1 MNVFILIL
9 TSAALSVDA
18 FLTLVSGAKAY
29 ENFKLLNKVLIAG
42 LFAALHALFAFFGYA
57 LSEITIFKTE
67 CFEMAECA
75 LFMILGIF
83 ALFETDE
90 KAVETDLKTVILA
103 AAATSFDAF
112 LGGITLVPVSPKS
125 YLIFICI
132 FAVCFLFSI
141 GGLMIGC
148 RIKKINGRLMKIL
161 SAVIFFAL
169 AIKALIV

>member
-1 MNVFILIL
+1 
-9 TSAALSVDA
+9 
-18 FLTLVSGAKAY
+18 
-29 ENFKLLNKVLIAG
+29 
-42 LFAALHALFAFFGYA
+42 
-57 LSEITIFKTE
+57 
-67 CFEMAECA
+67 
-75 LFMILGIF
+75 MILGIF

-90 KAVETDLKTVILA
+90 KAVGTDLKTVILA

-112 LGGITLVPVSPKS
+112 LGGITLVPVSSKS

-141 GGLMIGC
+141 GGLMLGC

-169 AIKALIV
+169 AIKALIA

>member
-9 TSAALSVDA
+9 TAAALSVDA
-18 FLTLVSGAKAY
+18 FLTLVSGAKSY
-29 ENFKLLNKVLIAG
+29 ENSKVIHKILIAA

-57 LSEITIFKTE
+57 LSEITIFGTGY
-67 CFEMAECA
+67 FEMAECA

-90 KAVETDLKTVILA
+90 KSVGTDLKTLALA

-112 LGGITLVPVSPKS
+112 LGGITLVPVPMKA
-125 YLIFICI
+125 YLTFICI

-141 GGLMIGC
+141 AGLMLGC
-148 RIKKINGRLMKIL
+148 RIKKVNGRLMKIL

-169 AIKALIV
+169 AIKALAA